1 MHGSAPKLLI
11 IAKKEVIGD
20 DGHNFDGD
28 TYLEAK
34 KKMME
39 AEEPDSE
46 HMEEM
51 RHISEKLQECAKR
64 LVEMTGVEPDAE
76 DEQEEGSDKGS
87 YGEAKELE

>member
-20 DGHNFDGD
+20 DGHSFDGD
-28 TYLEAK
+28 TYLDAK

-39 AEEPDSE
+39 GGEADSE

-51 RHISEKLQECAKR
+51 RHIAEKLQECAER
-64 LVEMTGVEPDAE
+64 LVEMTGADPDEA
-76 DEQEEGSDKGS
+76 DDQEEGSDKDS